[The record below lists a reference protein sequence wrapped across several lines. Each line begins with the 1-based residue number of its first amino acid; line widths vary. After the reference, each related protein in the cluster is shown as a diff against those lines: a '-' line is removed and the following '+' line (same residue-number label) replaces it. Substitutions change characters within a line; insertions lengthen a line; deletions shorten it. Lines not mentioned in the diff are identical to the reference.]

1 MELKFSPAIK
11 PRSQDGV
18 AKLRL
23 KLLTR
28 IDEQIAILDRHE
40 GGPLP
45 RKSWAWRDESGAF
58 LVGVNYGYKPLEMK
72 KGMFAIEYKDVIDVS
87 NALETVRQMVFKGGL
102 DVQLA
107 QASGEIRMKFGVR
120 GCPGDMV

>member
-18 AKLRL
+18 SKLRL

-58 LVGVNYGYKPLEMK
+58 LVGVNYGYKPLELK
-72 KGMFAIEYKDVIDVS
+72 KGMFAIRC
-87 NALETVRQMVFKGGL
+87 ETVEQSSEALVAIKAMVLKG
-102 DVQLA
+102 DFDSQLGK
-107 QASGEIRMKFGVR
+107 ASKEIRERFSKE
-120 GCPGDMV
+120 